1 MMFAPLAPGL
11 AGDVRPIR
19 RPGRDRGRNAG
30 GHGPVFL
37 SALLVACACG
47 LGLPL
52 VAAAQQAP
60 QQQRAPQQAPS
71 AGQQAGGGQGAA
83 APSAARTPDWR
94 RTDAY
99 VFGAIGDVTRRMQF
113 VAQAMQLRDYCA
125 DRRVPDEFVQGRLQ
139 QFGRM
144 TGREETCTTL
154 LDY

>member
-1 MMFAPLAPGL
+1 MIEPPLAPGL
-11 AGDVRPIR
+11 AGGARPKF
-19 RPGRDRGRNAG
+19 RPGRGRGHEACGRD
-30 GHGPVFL
+30 PVFL
-37 SALLVACACG
+37 VLLILTFALG
-47 LGLPL
+47 LGRPGCA
-52 VAAAQQAP
+52 VAQQAP
-60 QQQRAPQQAPS
+60 QAQRAPTA
-71 AGQQAGGGQGAA
+71 QGAS
-83 APSAARTPDWR
+83 APAQIPEWR

-125 DRRVPDEFVQGRLQ
+125 DRRVPDAFVQDRLQ